1 MRGQGERR
9 GDGTFDSLPVNVT
22 LAHLYRFDI
31 LPGHSYVLGGK
42 VTKLDDGRTTVMH
55 VDNSI
60 EHRALPGGEVVEPGP
75 IMISGTGVIMRV
87 RYTNTKHVEN
97 PTLEVLVSHDPS
109 GNGDG
114 RVKVRWLLAMGDMDI
129 PYNTNFKLGTRIA
142 LAGRLEALGEPAGL
156 VVVKA
161 TRGVYYEEC
170 KEG

>member
-87 RYTNTKHVEN
+87 RYTNTKH
-97 PTLEVLVSHDPS
+97 

-156 VVVKA
+156 VVVKV
-161 TRGVYYEEC
+161 RPPFMNEL
-170 KEG
+170 